1 MTKVLKI
8 FMIVSVLFVSA
19 SQYAHNNEKT
29 ATDRDSLANKTI
41 AVEKKDLNND
51 SNHASHWGAV
61 MNAIIQVESGG
72 NSRAVNGKYVG
83 AMQIGPIVVKDCNN
97 ILKKRGE
104 AKRYTLADR
113 YSVAKSKEMFLL
125 IQSRYN
131 PSNDIEKG
139 IRIWNGG
146 CNYKK
151 ASTNG
156 YYRRVMSKLQAA

>member
-1 MTKVLKI
+1 MLFAILGVSLSQSAKNVRQTSNDNDTLVSTKI
-8 FMIVSVLFVSA
+8 A
-19 SQYAHNNEKT
+19 DKT
-29 ATDRDSLANKTI
+29 VENKTT
-41 AVEKKDLNND
+41 
-51 SNHASHWGAV
+51 NHASYWGAV

-83 AMQIGPIVVKDCNN
+83 AMQIGPILVQDCNN
-97 ILKKRGE
+97 ILKARNSS
-104 AKRYTLADR
+104 KRYTLADR
-113 YSVAKSKEMFLL
+113 YSVEKSKEMFLL

-146 CNYKK
+146 CNYRT

-156 YYRRVMSKLQAA
+156 YYRRVISKMKNA